1 MRIRRKFDLYQ
12 HLPLFAKHDDI
23 ICAKCDDK
31 LLLLHRMPAKF
42 QVAKR
47 VKDRADEE
55 EAGHNTQYFLFLPI
69 TKLCGS
75 VKAVHFVHAGKV
87 RHLQRK
93 YGAQST
99 SNRPDLK
106 VK

>member
-12 HLPLFAKHDDI
+12 HLPLFAKHDYI

-31 LLLLHRMPAKF
+31 LLLHRMPAKF

-55 EAGHNTQYFLFLPI
+55 EKVIMEALWKHCSSI
-69 TKLCGS
+69 
-75 VKAVHFVHAGKV
+75 VKHCRGIIKHCRDIV
-87 RHLQRK
+87 R
-93 YGAQST
+93 AF
-99 SNRPDLK
+99 
-106 VK
+106 